1 MRFSTS
7 VEISVESLLAKME
20 NQEKQ
25 NPWVH
30 LQQAIKK
37 KIDINS
43 YETWFDPTVFIG
55 VEANNL
61 YIKVPNSYFKD
72 WLSFHYSNMI
82 STLSQELFGKVYT
95 VKYIYDDM
103 SSSFMRRSPEE
114 RKSKQGTLLNP
125 NLNPNYTFENFV
137 VGSCN
142 QFCHAAAIAIA
153 KSPAKAYNPLYLY
166 GGAGLGKTHLMN
178 AIGHSLL
185 NTNQRLS
192 ILYITTEKFMNDLIN
207 HLQYGKILD
216 FRKKYRNVDV
226 LIMDDIHYLSG
237 RERTKE
243 EFFHTFNH
251 LYDNQKQIVI
261 SSDCPPKEI
270 PNIEERFSSR
280 FEWGLI
286 ADLKPPDIETRIAIL
301 RKKSELERVDLPE
314 SVALYI
320 ADKVHSNIREL
331 EGYLRRVIAYSSLKG
346 EKIDLDMAKEALK
359 SLLEAE
365 SNIVTVEKIQKIV
378 SYEFKVKLSRLKAKN
393 NSPKV
398 AFPRQIAMYLSKEL
412 TKASL
417 PEIGK
422 KFGGK
427 HHTTV
432 LHSVRKIEKLRE
444 NDLDFNKRINKLI
457 GYIR

>member
-1 MRFSTS
+1 M
-7 VEISVESLLAKME
+7 EAKD
-20 NQEKQ
+20 KQ
-25 NPWVH
+25 NPW
-30 LQQAIKK
+30 LQIMDALQK
-37 KIDINS
+37 KIDKNS
-43 YETWFDPTVFIG
+43 YETWFEPTSYIG
-55 VEANNL
+55 QEPNSL

-72 WLSFHYSNMI
+72 WLAYHYSSMI
-82 STLSQELFGKVYT
+82 NSCCQELYGKVFDI
-95 VKYIYDDM
+95 KFIFDED
-103 SSSFMRRSPEE
+103 SSVFMRRSPQE
-114 RKSKQGTLLNP
+114 RKSKRGTLLNP

-142 QFCHAAAIAIA
+142 QFAHAASTAVTKNPA
-153 KSPAKAYNPLYLY
+153 KSYNPLYIY

-178 AIGHSLL
+178 AIGHFIIL
-185 NTNQRLS
+185 NDSGLKV
-192 ILYITTEKFMNDLIN
+192 LYITTEQFMNDLIN
-207 HLQYGKILD
+207 HLQYGKILS
-216 FRKKYRNVDV
+216 FRQKYRNVDV
-226 LIMDDIHYLSG
+226 LLMDDIHYLSG
-237 RERTKE
+237 KERTKE

-251 LYDNQKQIVI
+251 LYDSQKQIVI

-270 PNIEERFSSR
+270 PHLEERFRSR

-301 RKKSELERVDLPE
+301 KKKSELEGVALPE

-320 ADKVHSNIREL
+320 ADKVHSNIRVL
-331 EGYLRRVIAYSSLKG
+331 EGYLRRVIAFASLKG
-346 EKIDLDMAKEALK
+346 EKIDLDLTKEALR
-359 SLLEAE
+359 SLLD
-365 SNIVTVEKIQKIV
+365 SSSTVVTIEKIQKIV
-378 SYEFKVKLSRLKAKN
+378 CHQFQIKPSQLKSKN

-432 LHSVRKIEKLRE
+432 IHSIRKIEKMHNE
-444 NDLDFNKRINKLI
+444 DPEFNKELNSMIS
-457 GYIR
+457 YIQ

>member
-1 MRFSTS
+1 
-7 VEISVESLLAKME
+7 ME
-20 NQEKQ
+20 HKDKN
-25 NPWVH
+25 NPW
-30 LQQAIKK
+30 L
-37 KIDINS
+37 KIQNEIQNEIDKNS
-43 YETWFDPTVFIG
+43 FETWFSPTVYIG
-55 VEANNL
+55 EESDSL

-72 WLSFHYSNMI
+72 WLSFHYTSLVSRI
-82 STLSQELFGKVYT
+82 SQDLFDKSYEI
-95 VKYIYDDM
+95 KYIVDDT
-103 SSSFMRRSPEE
+103 SSPFIRRSPEE
-114 RKSKQGTLLNP
+114 RKSKHGQLLNP

-142 QFCHAAAIAIA
+142 QFAHAAATAVVKNPA
-153 KSPAKAYNPLYLY
+153 KSYNPLYIF

-178 AIGHSLL
+178 AIGHNILNNSRSLK
-185 NTNQRLS
+185 

-216 FRKKYRNVDV
+216 FRQKYRSMDV
-226 LIMDDIHYLSG
+226 LLIDDIHYLSG

-251 LYDNQKQIVI
+251 LYDSQKQIVI

-270 PNIEERFSSR
+270 PNLEERFSSR

-301 RKKSELERVDLPE
+301 KKKSALEQIDLPE
-314 SVALYI
+314 SVALFI
-320 ADKVHSNIREL
+320 ADKVRSNIREL

-346 EKIDLDMAKEALK
+346 EDIDLDLAKEALK
-359 SLLEAE
+359 SLLDAT
-365 SNIVTVEKIQKIV
+365 SHIVTVEKIQKIV
-378 SYEFKVKLSRLKAKN
+378 CHKFKIMLSQLKAKN

-412 TKASL
+412 TKTSL

-432 LHSVRKIEKLRE
+432 IHSVRKIEKLRMKDPE
-444 NDLDFNKRINKLI
+444 FNKEINSI
-457 GYIR
+457 ISYIR